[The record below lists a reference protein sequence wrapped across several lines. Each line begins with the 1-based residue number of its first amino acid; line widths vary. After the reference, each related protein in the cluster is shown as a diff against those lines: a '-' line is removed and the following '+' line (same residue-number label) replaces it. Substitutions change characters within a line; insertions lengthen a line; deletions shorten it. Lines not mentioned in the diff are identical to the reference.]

1 MEKSTQRSTIREYL
15 EALLVAALFLQ
26 FANTFVLKT
35 FYIPSGSMEK
45 TLLIG
50 DHLIVNRAVFG
61 PTSGAFE
68 RAIFPQREVQ
78 RGDIVVFRSPEN
90 PRLDL
95 VKRCVA
101 IPGDKVEM
109 VRKKLFINDQAVEDS
124 LYTQHTSA
132 EILIKKRKR
141 DSFDAFTVEEDSYF
155 CLGDNRDNSRDS
167 RFWGTV
173 PANHLKGRPV
183 IVYWSNGGKT
193 LTESNPSFV
202 TWITHLLKTASGL
215 VTQSR
220 WERTFTIPR

>member
-1 MEKSTQRSTIREYL
+1 MEKKTQRSTIREYL

-45 TLLIG
+45 TLLVG
-50 DHLIVNRAVFG
+50 DHLIVNRALYG
-61 PTSGAFE
+61 PTTGSFE
-68 RAIFPQREVQ
+68 RAIFPQRDVQ
-78 RGDIVVFRSPEN
+78 RGDIVVFRSPED

-109 VRKKLFINDQAVEDS
+109 VRKKLFINDQAVDDN
-124 LYTQHTSA
+124 LYTQRIDSRITP
-132 EILIKKRKR
+132 KKKLR
-141 DSFDAFTVEEDSYF
+141 DSFDAFTVGEDSYF

-173 PANHLKGRPV
+173 PASHLKGRPV
-183 IVYWSNGGKT
+183 IVYWSNGGET
-193 LTESNPSFV
+193 LTKSNPSFV
-202 TWITHLLKTASGL
+202 TWITHLLKTATGL